1 MGAAVAVAGAKKAE
15 EGSGIG
21 ERRREARRG
30 RGGRQ
35 GEAGIIRLQ
44 SCRRHLVA
52 TVPAFRGR
60 ALSCHLSLSR
70 PRSPRTQRCR
80 SLHHHHHLHHHRAHR
95 HRIASR
101 PQRTTPPPPTTTARL
116 QEAARPRA
124 RARERVVLGRQL
136 RIRRLYFDWCPRF
149 FFLSPFFFFFSLRC
163 FSCSLYPPSRPSR

>member
-1 MGAAVAVAGAKKAE
+1 MGKGKVITSKQAMTMFSSPWSILVDDYETTSAATVGSFWVGAAVAVAGAKKAE

-60 ALSCHLSLSR
+60 VGPRPILPPLPLSPAQSTHAALSFVAPPPPPPPP
-70 PRSPRTQRCR
+70 PRAP
-80 SLHHHHHLHHHRAHR
+80 AP
-95 HRIASR
+95 HRIAPATHHS
-101 PQRTTPPPPTTTARL
+101 TTTNNNSKITRGCSSAGAGAGAR
-116 QEAARPRA
+116 RPR
-124 RARERVVLGRQL
+124 
-136 RIRRLYFDWCPRF
+136 
-149 FFLSPFFFFFSLRC
+149 
-163 FSCSLYPPSRPSR
+163 